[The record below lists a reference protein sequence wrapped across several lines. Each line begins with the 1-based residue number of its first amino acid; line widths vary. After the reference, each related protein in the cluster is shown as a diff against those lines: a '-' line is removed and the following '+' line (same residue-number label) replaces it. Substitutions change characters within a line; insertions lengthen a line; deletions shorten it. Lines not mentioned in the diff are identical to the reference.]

1 MHDHYYAL
9 ILAGGGGTRLW
20 PMSRRDNPKQMLP
33 LIDERSMFRVSVE
46 RLAPLFTPDRILVVT
61 GEQYV
66 HAMRDDVPE
75 IPAENFIVEPF
86 GRNTGPAAAL
96 GIAVA
101 HKRDPQAT
109 VVILTADH
117 FIADEPKF
125 RDLLATADDVAQS
138 GYIVTLGIY
147 PSHPSTGYGY
157 IRQGDEIATRNGF
170 TAYHTR
176 GFTEKPSL
184 VAATGFLASGQYSW
198 NSGMFIWQT
207 ARALEEYEH
216 QQPEIHALLAQIEPA
231 IDTPQFAE
239 TLRELWDQM
248 PGISIDVGIMEGAKQ
263 MAVIPADIGWNDV
276 GSWEALFDVHQ
287 QDRFGNVFKGKEHER
302 HVILDTENTMVYSDR
317 LIVTIGI
324 GDVIVIDTD
333 DALLICHRERAQD
346 VRAVVNHLRSTN
358 MDEYL

>member
-1 MHDHYYAL
+1 MHDHSYAL

-20 PMSRRDNPKQMLP
+20 PMSRKTNPKQMLP

-46 RLAPLFTPDRILVVT
+46 RLAPLFTSDRILVVT

-66 HAMRDDVPE
+66 EAMRDDVPE

-96 GIAVA
+96 GISVI

-109 VVILTADH
+109 VVLLTADH
-117 FIADEPKF
+117 FIGDEPKF
-125 RDLLATADDVAQS
+125 RDLLAAAGEVAQS

-157 IRQGDEIATRNGF
+157 IRQGDEIVAHNGF

-198 NSGMFIWQT
+198 NSGMFIWKT
-207 ARALEEYEH
+207 TRALEEYEH
-216 QQPEIHALLAQIEPA
+216 QQPEIHTLLKQLEPA
-231 IDTPQFAE
+231 IDTPQFTATMAE
-239 TLRELWDQM
+239 IWEAM
-248 PGISIDVGIMEGAKQ
+248 PSISIDVGIMEGAKQ

-287 QDRFGNVFKGKEHER
+287 QDRFGNVFKGKERER

-317 LIVTIGI
+317 LIVTIGV
-324 GDVIVIDTD
+324 DDMIVIDSD
-333 DALLICHRERAQD
+333 DALLICHRDRAQD
-346 VRAVVNHLRSTN
+346 VRDVVNHLRSTH

>member
-20 PMSRRDNPKQMLP
+20 PMSRKHKPKQMLP

-46 RLAPLFTPDRILVVT
+46 RLAPLFTSDRILVVT

-66 HAMRDDVPE
+66 DAMREDMPE
-75 IPAENFIVEPF
+75 IPPENFIVEPF

-96 GIAVA
+96 GISVI

-109 VVILTADH
+109 VVLLTADH
-117 FIADEPKF
+117 FIGDEPKF
-125 RDLLATADDVAQS
+125 RDLLAAAGDVAQS

-157 IRQGDEIATRNGF
+157 IRQGDEIISSNGF

-184 VAATGFLASGQYSW
+184 VAATGFLASGHYSW
-198 NSGMFIWQT
+198 NSGMFIWKT

-216 QQPEIHALLAQIEPA
+216 QQPELYALLQRLEPV
-231 IDTPQFAE
+231 IDTPQFTEAMAE
-239 TLRELWDQM
+239 IWEAM
-248 PGISIDVGIMEGAKQ
+248 PNVSIDVGIMEGAKQ

-276 GSWEALFDVHQ
+276 GSWEALFDVHE
-287 QDRFGNVFKGKEHER
+287 QDRFGNVFKGKEQDR
-302 HVILDTENTMVYSDR
+302 HVILDTEHTMVYSDR
-317 LIVTIGI
+317 LIVTIGV
-324 GDVIVIDTD
+324 DDLIVIDAD
-333 DALLICHRERAQD
+333 DALLICHRERAQE
-346 VRAVVNHLRSTN
+346 VRDVVNHLRSTK